1 MGGANCFALA
11 WPRQTESL
19 AAVLDVDVEDGLEGV
34 EVDLAVGYYFG
45 KSSASLSDA
54 SVAKS
59 GVVRGTSLSSL
70 VIACSIGS

>member
-45 KSSASLSDA
+45 EEFCEPIGRFGGEVGGSC
-54 SVAKS
+54 VAL
-59 GVVRGTSLSSL
+59 R
-70 VIACSIGS
+70 